1 MAPAR
6 SPQYEAPPLKVPD
19 NFLAHVPDL
28 KNSKYE
34 GQISLTLGVVVMT
47 YFVVVVDGLEVG
59 GE

>member
-28 KNSKYE
+28 KNSKYD
-34 GQISLTLGVVVMT
+34 GQISHALGVAVT